1 MRRVTVRWNTGAEDD
16 LAELWLVSHER
27 SRIERAANE
36 IDRLLVVGP
45 ASKGMPSALARLDAE
60 AIRIIAERAT
70 VLLEDLRWIRCGPL
84 EAFFVARE
92 DDCMAIVL
100 LVQLRSEP

>member
-1 MRRVTVRWNTGAEDD
+1 MRRVTVRWNTGAEQE
-16 LAELWLVSHER
+16 LAHLWLISRER
-27 SRIERAANE
+27 PRIERAANE
-36 IDRLLVVGP
+36 IDQLLVVGP
-45 ASKGMPSALARLDAE
+45 ASKGQPSALARLDEE

-70 VLLEDLRWIRCGPL
+70 VLPEDLRWVCCGPL

-100 LVQLRSEP
+100 LVQLRSQS